1 MITISVCMIVKNE
14 ELMLAQCLDSLQN
27 IADEIIVVAAGKV
40 KDKGPK
46 DVILPQ
52 VLEGNTLEGCKYYK
66 D

>member
-1 MITISVCMIVKNE
+1 MPGGLGQEYQEQSLILISHQERI
-14 ELMLAQCLDSLQN
+14 LN
-27 IADEIIVVAAGKV
+27 IADEIIVVAAGQV

-52 VLEGNTLEGCKYYK
+52 VLEGNTMEGCKYYK